1 MAGRALVLGGGGVG
15 GIGWLAGMVYGLSE
29 AGVELG
35 DADVVFGTSA
45 GSAVAAQLLALRT
58 PQELPRELYE
68 RQLADPEGEIP
79 ARLGTGV
86 MARFVWAALTS
97 RTPEAYGRKV
107 GRMALAARTPTEA
120 ARRAA
125 IESRLVSPQWP
136 DGPLRIAAVDTAT
149 GTLRVFDKDSGVPLA
164 DAVAASCA
172 VPGVWPT
179 WPIEGR
185 RWTDGG
191 VYSPANAHLASGYE
205 RVVVLAPIASG
216 GGPLASPAAQG
227 GRLAEQGARVAVVTP
242 SEAAKDA
249 IGRNALDPSVRAAAA
264 RAGREQAKDH
274 AGEVAQVWGD

>member
-1 MAGRALVLGGGGVG
+1 MAGKALVLGGGGVG

-29 AGVELG
+29 AGVDLG

-58 PQELPRELYE
+58 PRELYE
-68 RQLADPEGEIP
+68 RQLAEPEGELS
-79 ARLGTGV
+79 ARMGPGV
-86 MARFVWAALTS
+86 IARFVWAALTS
-97 RTPEAYGRKV
+97 RTPEAYGRKL
-107 GRMALAARTPTEA
+107 GRMALRARTPSEA

-125 IESRLVSPQWP
+125 IESRLVSPGWP
-136 DGPLRIAAVDTAT
+136 DGPLRITAVDTAT

-216 GGPLASPAAQG
+216 GGPLASAADQG
-227 GRLAEQGARVAVVTP
+227 RRLTEQGARVVVVTP
-242 SEAAKDA
+242 SAAAKDA
-249 IGRNALDPSVRAAAA
+249 IGPNALDPAVRAASA
-264 RAGREQAKDH
+264 RAGRAQAKEH
-274 AGEVAQVWGD
+274 ARQVAQVWGT